1 MGITLIRNRLKFI
14 SKYLQLF
21 LFYML
26 FLFLS
31 LFLFLR
37 CFWKKNNKYETKMG
51 IRTQKI
57 YFILVSEDSE
67 TNLNASHC
75 WHALFLFYL
84 AACALSFRSM
94 QTNGIYLKFFICV
107 SFFRSTAC
115 VPNNINEF
123 TEISSLNYSIAA
135 VVSTHLS
142 QFRVDVSLNI

>member
-75 WHALFLFYL
+75 WHALFLFL
-84 AACALSFRSM
+84 FSRLR
-94 QTNGIYLKFFICV
+94 FI
-107 SFFRSTAC
+107 
-115 VPNNINEF
+115 
-123 TEISSLNYSIAA
+123 
-135 VVSTHLS
+135 
-142 QFRVDVSLNI
+142 VSLNANKWHLSKVFHLRFILPIDCLCTK